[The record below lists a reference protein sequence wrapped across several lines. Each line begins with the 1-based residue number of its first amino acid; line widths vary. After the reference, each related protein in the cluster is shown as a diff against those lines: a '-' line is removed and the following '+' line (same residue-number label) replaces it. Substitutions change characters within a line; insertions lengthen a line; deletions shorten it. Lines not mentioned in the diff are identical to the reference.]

1 MLSVERYEHTV
12 PLFTDADI
20 LPLIFFNTN
29 PFFLTHDIR
38 NQKVPSGNILNLYS
52 AILPVFIIMTLG
64 IPRQITFMLR
74 NLPGNPKESF
84 YKRRS
89 LNLQW
94 DTSIIKRAHPLKK
107 KNTSKRNSFFIDIL
121 KKRDDYIDVNP
132 KIMKIEVGWFKI
144 I

>member
-29 PFFLTHDIR
+29 PFFLMHDIR
-38 NQKVPSGNILNLYS
+38 NQKVPSGNILDLYS

-74 NLPGNPKESF
+74 NLPGNPKESLF
-84 YKRRS
+84 KRRS
-89 LNLQW
+89 LNLQ
-94 DTSIIKRAHPLKK
+94 
-107 KNTSKRNSFFIDIL
+107 
-121 KKRDDYIDVNP
+121 
-132 KIMKIEVGWFKI
+132 
-144 I
+144 